1 MLMPC
6 LRAGWRAIQIQT
18 RPWIWCGSTSLF
30 SPTPG
35 WSALGRARSSRSG
48 LALACGRYLA
58 GAERTF
64 RSALQLMDRDP
75 ELHFAHS
82 TPAFYALMERYRPDL
97 FARIQD
103 ASRQGRWEPIN
114 GPWVETDCVLVSAAS
129 LWRQFQLGQ
138 EASRRQF
145 PEWRH
150 DLAWLLTAS
159 VSGRFASGGSGN
171 GVRWFCTHSWP
182 GMPAIPSPIVCS
194 VAQPRRWAGAGADA
208 ARDRH
213 RCRPRGHAAG
223 TALFRAGHRRG
234 SGVVAP
240 WCG

>member
-1 MLMPC
+1 M
-6 LRAGWRAIQIQT
+6 ADTWQA
-18 RPWIWCGSTSLF
+18 
-30 SPTPG
+30 
-35 WSALGRARSSRSG
+35 
-48 LALACGRYLA
+48 
-58 GAERTF
+58 AERTF

-82 TPAFYALMERYRPDL
+82 TPALYAWMERYRPDL

-150 DLAWLLTAS
+150 DLAWLPDSFGFGAGLPAVAQAT
-159 VSGRFASGGSGN
+159 
-171 GVRWFCTHSWP
+171 GVRCSAPTNWP
-182 GMPAIPSPIVCS
+182 GMPAISSPIVCS
-194 VAQPRRWAGAGADA
+194 GGAAEAMG
-208 ARDRH
+208 
-213 RCRPRGHAAG
+213 RCWR
-223 TALFRAGHRRG
+223 
-234 SGVVAP
+234 
-240 WCG
+240 